1 MKAFIIVSAALVL
14 AACSGGKSEDGSAV
28 GTAAVADSKS
38 LQVQGKI
45 AGAPEAGSGIAGPPS
60 LRAERDMAQSAPQE
74 ATASNAA
81 NQAIKQPG
89 SSVNLGTSASGDI
102 APTMV
107 IRNGHA
113 TVEVEK
119 LDPAIVKLRQLA
131 TQLGGYVANSSMVGG
146 RDQVPTATLEL
157 KIPAQ
162 RFDQALNGLGTIG
175 KVEAVNATA
184 EDVGEEFVDI
194 TARVSN
200 ARRLEERLIELLAN
214 RTGRLQDVLSVEREL
229 ARVREEIERYE
240 GRLRFLKS
248 RVAVSTLSVTLHE
261 PMPILGQSPGQN
273 PIAEAIRRA
282 WRNFVGF
289 IASGIA
295 ALGILIPLGVLA
307 FAGWIVYKRVRERTN
322 KPQ

>member
-1 MKAFIIVSAALVL
+1 MRVTIFAAAAMLL

-28 GTAAVADSKS
+28 GSAAVADSRS
-38 LQVQGKI
+38 LQLQGKVAGPPESSVGI
-45 AGAPEAGSGIAGPPS
+45 AGAPTQH
-60 LRAERDMAQSAPQE
+60 RERDMAAQ
-74 ATASNAA
+74 ASPEEGTSDVA
-81 NQAIKQPG
+81 NRAIKQSG
-89 SSVNLGTSASGDI
+89 SSVDLGTSTSGSVI
-102 APTMV
+102 PSMV

-113 TVEVEK
+113 SVEVDK

-131 TQLGGYVANSSMVGG
+131 SQLGGYVANSSMVSG
-146 RDQVPTATLEL
+146 RDQVPSAMLEL

-162 RFDQALNGLGTIG
+162 KFDQAINGLGTLG
-175 KVEAVNATA
+175 KVESVNATA
-184 EDVGEEFVDI
+184 EDVGEEFVDV
-194 TARVSN
+194 TARVNN
-200 ARRLEERLIELLAN
+200 AKRLEERLIDLLAN

-240 GRLRFLKS
+240 GRLRYLKS
-248 RVAVSTLSVTLHE
+248 RVAVSTLSVNLHE
-261 PMPILGQSPGQN
+261 PLPILGQSPGQN

-295 ALGILIPLGVLA
+295 ALGILIPLGVLV

>member
-1 MKAFIIVSAALVL
+1 MKALIFASVAMLLV
-14 AACSGGKSEDGSAV
+14 ACNGKSEDGSAV
-28 GTAAVADSKS
+28 GTAAVADSRPSARRAEKM
-38 LQVQGKI
+38 QGMPAPGAGVVGNI
-45 AGAPEAGSGIAGPPS
+45 AG
-60 LRAERDMAQSAPQE
+60 ERDMAAQAPPTETVGQG
-74 ATASNAA
+74 A
-81 NQAIKQPG
+81 NQAIKQSP
-89 SSVNLGTSASGDI
+89 SSVDLGTSTSGQI
-102 APTMV
+102 APSMV

-113 TVEVEK
+113 SVEVEK

-131 TQLGGYVANSSMVGG
+131 TQLGGYVANSSMLGG

-162 RFDQALNGLGTIG
+162 RFDQAISGLSTLG
-175 KVEAVNATA
+175 KVESVNATA

-194 TARVSN
+194 TARVTN

-240 GRLRFLKS
+240 GRLRYLRS
-248 RVAVSTLSVTLHE
+248 RVAVSTLSVTIHE
-261 PMPILGQSPGQN
+261 PLPILGQSPGQN

-289 IASGIA
+289 IAAGIA
-295 ALGILIPLGVLA
+295 SLGILIPLAVLA
-307 FAGWIVYKRVRERTN
+307 FVGWIVYKRVRRT
-322 KPQ
+322 